1 MGYSPTRLALMLA
14 IAPVA
19 LAVLVLAQPS
29 LFLPWVAVTVGLLVL
44 LGVDALLLPRRGTLE
59 LERHLPTEVGVGVP
73 FQMRLTVGSDSGF
86 RVGGRLYDILPPEF
100 EGSRDALK
108 FSVNPGEEE
117 TWTLEYKALD
127 RGKYDLDQATL
138 VTAGPL
144 HLMRRVL
151 RVEAK
156 GSVSII
162 PGVEILRSNELI
174 LKAARD
180 ADAGLTRARGVGRG
194 GEFESLAPYVPG
206 DPPQSVDWKAY
217 ARTGTLAVRRYI
229 PERRRHV
236 MLACDAG
243 RLMGTRVDGRR
254 KVDLALDSLTKL
266 AAAALQRGDLVGLV
280 IFDGEVQT
288 LIPPKAGSGQLAR
301 IVRASLAVEPRHSE
315 TAYTTAFVRMN
326 HALGRRSLVVL
337 ATDFDNEAQG
347 WELQRNIAQISRKHV
362 AIVAAMRDPVF
373 HETVVAQVDDLHG
386 AYRQLASLTLLEE
399 RHNILSR
406 IHAAGVHTIDAEPD
420 ELTGPLLNLYGRVVT
435 SGKL

>member
-1 MGYSPTRLALMLA
+1 LFLA
-14 IAPVA
+14 IFPLA
-19 LAVLVLAQPS
+19 LAVFALADPS
-29 LFLPWVAVTVGLLVL
+29 LFLPWLGLTVGLLLVVGL
-44 LGVDALLLPRRGTLE
+44 DALLLPRKGTIE
-59 LERHLPTEVGVGVP
+59 VRRRMPSEVGVGAS
-73 FQMRLTVGSDSGF
+73 FQMRLTIGNDGNNGVSGK
-86 RVGGRLYDILPPEF
+86 LYDILPPELD
-100 EGSRDALK
+100 GPRDALK
-108 FSVNPGEEE
+108 FSVDPGEEE
-117 TWTLEYKALD
+117 TWTLDFEALD
-127 RGKYDLDQATL
+127 RGQYDFDKVTL
-138 VTAGPL
+138 VTPGPL
-144 HLMRRVL
+144 KLMSRVL
-151 RVEAK
+151 RVKAEGTVA
-156 GSVSII
+156 VI

-243 RLMGTRVDGRR
+243 RLMGTRVGGKR
-254 KVDLALDSLTKL
+254 KVDLALDALSKL
-266 AAAALQRGDLVGLV
+266 AAAALQRGDLVGLM

-301 IVRASLAVEPRHSE
+301 IVRASLGVEPRHSE
-315 TAYTTAFVRMN
+315 TAFTTAFVRMN

-362 AIVAAMRDPVF
+362 AIVAAMRDPVY
-373 HETVVAQVDDLHG
+373 HEAVAAPVEDLHG

-399 RHNILSR
+399 RYNILAR
-406 IHAAGVHTIDAEPD
+406 IHAVGVHTIDAEPS
-420 ELTGPLLNLYGRVVT
+420 ELTGPLLNLYGKVVT

>member
-1 MGYSPTRLALMLA
+1 MGYSPTRLAMLLA

-19 LAVLVLAQPS
+19 LAVLVLAQPT
-29 LFLPWVAVTVGLLVL
+29 LFLPWMAVSGGLAL
-44 LGVDALLLPRRGTLE
+44 LLFVDALMLPRAGALE
-59 LERHLPTEVGVGVP
+59 VLRKLPSEVGVGAT
-73 FQMRLTVGSDSGF
+73 FEMRLTVSNDSGATIS
-86 RVGGRLYDILPPEF
+86 GWLYDVVPPEF
-100 EGSRDALK
+100 DGPRDALK
-108 FSVNPGEEE
+108 FSVNPDEEE
-117 TWTLEYKALD
+117 TWTLAFEVID
-127 RGKYDLDQATL
+127 RGQYKFQHATL
-138 VTAGPL
+138 VAPGPL
-144 HLMRRVL
+144 RLMRRVL
-151 RVEAK
+151 RVEAP
-156 GSVSII
+156 GTVAVI

-180 ADAGLTRARGVGRG
+180 ADAGLTRARGVGHG

-243 RLMGTRVDGRR
+243 RLMGTRVGGRR
-254 KVDLALDSLTKL
+254 KVDLALDALSKL
-266 AAAALQRGDLVGLV
+266 AAAALQRGDLVGLM

-301 IVRASLAVEPRHSE
+301 IVRASLGVEPRHSE
-315 TAYTTAFVRMN
+315 TAFTTAFVQMT

-373 HETVVAQVDDLHG
+373 QQAVAAPVEDLHG
-386 AYRQLASLTLLEE
+386 AYRQLASLTLIEE

-406 IHAAGVHTIDAEPD
+406 IHAVGVHTIDAEPD

-435 SGKL
+435 SGRL

>member
-1 MGYSPTRLALMLA
+1 MGYSPTRLALILTLA
-14 IAPVA
+14 PLGLA
-19 LAVLVLAQPS
+19 LAVLLEPS
-29 LFLPWVAVTVGLLVL
+29 LFMPWLAVLGALLLVVL
-44 LGVDALLLPRRGTLE
+44 ADALLLPKRGSLE
-59 LERHLPTEVGVGVP
+59 VTREMPGEVGIGARFTMTLQV
-73 FQMRLTVGSDSGF
+73 TNDSGSY
-86 RVGGRLYDILPPEF
+86 VSGRLYDIIP
-100 EGSRDALK
+100 DALEGAREALP
-108 FSVNPGEEE
+108 FGVSPDE
-117 TWTLEYKALD
+117 TESLSLEFIARD
-127 RGKYDLDQATL
+127 RGEFRFSDVTL
-138 VTAGPL
+138 VTPGPL
-144 HLMRRVL
+144 RLMRRVL
-151 RVEAK
+151 RLPAAGVVAA
-156 GSVSII
+156 I

-217 ARTGTLAVRRYI
+217 ARTGQLAVKRYI

-243 RLMGTRVDGRR
+243 RLMGTRVGGNRQ
-254 KVDLALDSLTKL
+254 VDLALAALSKL

-288 LIPPKAGSGQLAR
+288 LIPPRGGSGQLAR
-301 IVRASLAVEPRHSE
+301 IVRASLGVKARHSE
-315 TAYTTAFVRMN
+315 TAFTTAFVRMN

-362 AIVAAMRDPVF
+362 AIIAAMRDPVF
-373 HETVVAQVDDLHG
+373 HETIADDVNDLHG

-399 RHNILSR
+399 RYNILSR
-406 IHAAGVHTIDAEPD
+406 LHSMGVHTIDAEPD
-420 ELTGPLLNLYGRVVT
+420 QLTGPLLNLYGRVIT
-435 SGKL
+435 SGKV

>member
-1 MGYSPTRLALMLA
+1 MLLA
-14 IAPVA
+14 IAPLA
-19 LAVLVLAQPS
+19 LGVLVLAQPS
-29 LFLPWVAVTVGLLVL
+29 LFLPWLAVSLGLLL
-44 LGVDALLLPRRGTLE
+44 ALGVDTLLLPKRGSIE
-59 LERHLPTEVGVGVP
+59 VIRQLPADVGVGAG
-73 FQMRLTVGSDSGF
+73 FSMRLTVSNEG
-86 RVGGRLYDILPPEF
+86 RMAARGRLHDIVPEALDGPREPLP
-100 EGSRDALK
+100 
-108 FSVNPGEEE
+108 FSIGGDEQES
-117 TWTLEYKALD
+117 WSLEYQALD
-127 RGKYDLDQATL
+127 RGEHQFGD
-138 VTAGPL
+138 VTVEAPGPL
-144 HLMRRVL
+144 RLMRRIL
-151 RVEAK
+151 RLPAAEKIAA
-156 GSVSII
+156 I

-180 ADAGLTRARGVGRG
+180 ADAGITRARGIGHG

-243 RLMGTRVDGRR
+243 RLMGTRVGGVR
-254 KVDLALDSLTKL
+254 KVDLALAALSRL

-280 IFDGEVQT
+280 IFDGGVQT
-288 LIPPKAGSGQLAR
+288 LIPPRGGSGQLAR
-301 IVRASLAVEPRHSE
+301 IVRASLGVKPAHTE
-315 TAYTTAFVRMN
+315 TAFTNAFVRMN
-326 HALGRRSLVVL
+326 QALGRRSLVVL

-347 WELQRNIAQISRKHV
+347 WELQRSIAQISRKHV

-373 HETVVAQVDDLHG
+373 HETIAAEVNEVSD

-399 RHNILSR
+399 RFNILAR
-406 IHAAGVHTIDAEPD
+406 IHSMGVHTIDAEPA